1 MPPRRISCR
10 TRIKSQFFLKEEYV
24 KHIFA
29 VFLAFLAFTG
39 AVQASGGEKVMEEK
53 SAIVIASFGTTY
65 ETTLEPILALVRE
78 TQLKYPGTPVR
89 LAFTSNVIRRIW
101 NERAADTAYRR
112 AHPQIPEMLYGI
124 KNVLGVMA
132 DLQNL
137 GYRNIVVQPTL
148 ITDGEEFADMT
159 AYVDALASIK
169 TLKPRLQPFVAVG
182 IGKPLTGAYSH
193 AEHLEVLAKVL
204 ESDIKQAKAAKAAL
218 VYMGHGNEHMSQGAY
233 YELELILNR
242 MYGVPVAI
250 GLVEGL
256 PDYDSVLEKLTA
268 KKVKNVILR
277 PLMYVAGDHAEND
290 MAGDEEDSWKVM
302 LTKSGFNVT
311 PVLEGLGHK
320 AAVRQIFINHLEAAA
335 KEAGI
340 ELK

>member
-1 MPPRRISCR
+1 
-10 TRIKSQFFLKEEYV
+10 V

-29 VFLAFLAFTG
+29 VFLVCLAFTG
-39 AVQASGGEKVMEEK
+39 AVHAGGEKAMEEK
-53 SAIVIASFGTTY
+53 TAIVITSFGTTY

-78 TQLKYPGTPVR
+78 TQAKYPETPVR
-89 LAFTSNVIRRIW
+89 LAFTSNIIRKIW
-101 NERAADTAYRR
+101 NERAADSAYRKE
-112 AHPQIPEMLYGI
+112 HPQIPEMLYGI

-137 GYRNIVVQPTL
+137 GYRNIVVQPSL
-148 ITDGEEFADMT
+148 ITDGEEYADMV
-159 AYVDALASIK
+159 AYVEGLAGIK
-169 TLKPRLQPFVAVG
+169 TLKPKLQPFVAVG

-193 AEHLEVLAKVL
+193 AEYLETLAKAL
-204 ESDIKQAKAAKAAL
+204 AQDIQRAKDAKAAL

-242 MYGVPVAI
+242 MYGVPVVI

-256 PDYDSVLEKLTA
+256 PDFDSVMDKLVD
-268 KKVKNVILR
+268 KKVKNIILK

-290 MAGDEEDSWKVM
+290 MAGDEDDSWKVM
-302 LTKSGFNVT
+302 LTKAGFNVT

-320 AAVRQIFINHLEAAA
+320 PAVRQIFINHMEEAAR
-335 KEAGI
+335 EAGI
-340 ELK
+340 KLK